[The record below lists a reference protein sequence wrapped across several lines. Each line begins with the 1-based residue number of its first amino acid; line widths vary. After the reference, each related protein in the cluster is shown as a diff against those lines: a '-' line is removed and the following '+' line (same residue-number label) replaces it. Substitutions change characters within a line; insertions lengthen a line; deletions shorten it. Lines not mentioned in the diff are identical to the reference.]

1 MIYMY
6 VCIYMRDEK
15 EERKKEASKVK
26 QTNKAKQYMYMVER
40 SVWSAECVMGSNSFR
55 RKRTSLNAVYMAL
68 LASFF
73 LPSLINTCKSAS
85 TVRRSSAINIKG
97 AVRTSVHVHYTL
109 YTIHVHVPASVAQ
122 LVERSV

>member
-1 MIYMY
+1 MIYMYMY

-55 RKRTSLNAVYMAL
+55 RKRTSLNAVCMAL

-73 LPSLINTCKSAS
+73 LPFFTSLINTCIHLKALQLLGDHLLS
-85 TVRRSSAINIKG
+85 TSK
-97 AVRTSVHVHYTL
+97 
-109 YTIHVHVPASVAQ
+109 
-122 LVERSV
+122 ER